1 MLLFFEMLFSAPS
14 CPWKWWWCLWK
25 CRFLVLMLQKDPLV
39 FEWSTIIISYS
50 LCRPCI
56 GSVYRW
62 FSYNLSDK
70 NWFQSLPT
78 KMHVQ
83 NSWRKKS
90 KQDNPFNSKKY
101 CSNVLHTC
109 IMHFSFTLSN
119 KTRTAT
125 REKNMKW
132 LNVNFFW
139 LSMKMMI
146 MFVKM

>member
-1 MLLFFEMLFSAPS
+1 MLFSAPS

-90 KQDNPFNSKKY
+90 KQDNPFNSKNIVLMFCIHVLCISPLHYPTKQGKQQEKKY
-101 CSNVLHTC
+101 EMYKC
-109 IMHFSFTLSN
+109 I
-119 KTRTAT
+119 
-125 REKNMKW
+125 
-132 LNVNFFW
+132 FF
-139 LSMKMMI
+139 LT
-146 MFVKM
+146 VHENDDHVC